1 MIFFRQPEK
10 IPKLCQQRLEA
21 FFHNG
26 PVRLDE
32 VADKYELVRQ
42 NGLKVFD
49 RETINAHPPLRAAYL
64 TFWNEKCLEL
74 LTKKTPKNMVEAI
87 VKREWN
93 LLKKD

>member
-1 MIFFRQPEK
+1 MSAETGG
-10 IPKLCQQRLEA
+10 

>member
-1 MIFFRQPEK
+1 M
-10 IPKLCQQRLEA
+10 
-21 FFHNG
+21 
-26 PVRLDE
+26 
-32 VADKYELVRQ
+32 ADKYELVRQ

-74 LTKKTPKNMVEAI
+74 LTKKTQKNMVEAI

-93 LLKKD
+93 LLKKIETLKEMSYSSTQKHNDDGNPFQHYEKST